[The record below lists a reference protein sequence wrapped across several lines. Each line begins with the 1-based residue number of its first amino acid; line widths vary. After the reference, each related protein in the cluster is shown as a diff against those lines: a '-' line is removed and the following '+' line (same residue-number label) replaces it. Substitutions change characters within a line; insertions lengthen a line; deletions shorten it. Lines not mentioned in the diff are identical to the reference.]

1 MASLKSIAV
10 AAFVAAAMAAVVAQE
25 PKQDSDKQSFRF
37 RSGVDLINVTATV
50 SDGQGRFV
58 SGLKQEDFRI
68 YEDGQQRPITHFTSE
83 RVPVS
88 LGIVLDTSGSME
100 GEKILAAKQALQH
113 LLFDLLG
120 REDEVFLYRFD
131 NKPRKVHGWTTDRES
146 IWSELRRIQPNGA
159 TTLYDAIAE
168 TLPVV
173 ATGRHRKKALLI
185 ISDGNDTNS
194 YTRISELKALIHESE
209 TLVYAIGIDGFA
221 YRTSQPAQQPWY
233 STVYS
238 SVYSSVSSVLAQR
251 RPGPR
256 PRPFPIPMPRPGS
269 PGGPGSDPRGR
280 PRPPMPDP
288 RGPVTDP
295 RDPRTVPGYP
305 PSVPGVGGRR
315 GDEPVN
321 VGVLRDITEH
331 SGGRAEIIRNPRDL
345 DRATSSIADEL
356 SKQYSLGYP
365 AASQRDG
372 RWHAIRVEVI
382 DSSSYVV
389 RARRGYV
396 ATP

>member
-1 MASLKSIAV
+1 
-10 AAFVAAAMAAVVAQE
+10 
-25 PKQDSDKQSFRF
+25 
-37 RSGVDLINVTATV
+37 
-50 SDGQGRFV
+50 
-58 SGLKQEDFRI
+58 
-68 YEDGQQRPITHFTSE
+68 
-83 RVPVS
+83 
-88 LGIVLDTSGSME
+88 ME

-120 REDEVFLYRFD
+120 PEDEVFLYRFD
-131 NKPRKVHGWTTDRES
+131 NKPRKVHGWTTDRER

-159 TTLYDAIAE
+159 TALYDAIAE

-238 SVYSSVSSVLAQR
+238 SVSSAGTAPARSAASSLPHPDAAAWQLWR
-251 RPGPR
+251 TWLR
-256 PRPFPIPMPRPGS
+256 S
-269 PGGPGSDPRGR
+269 RGR

-331 SGGRAEIIRNPRDL
+331 SGGRAEIIRSPRDL

-372 RWHAIRVEVI
+372 RWHAIRVEMI
-382 DSSSYVV
+382 DNS
-389 RARRGYV
+389 
-396 ATP
+396 

>member
-10 AAFVAAAMAAVVAQE
+10 AAFVAAAMAAVMAQE

-120 REDEVFLYRFD
+120 PEDEVFLYRFD

-233 STVYS
+233 RRCIRRCIRRCPPCWHSAGPVRGLVPS
-238 SVYSSVSSVLAQR
+238 PSRCHGPAVLEDLA
-251 RPGPR
+251 
-256 PRPFPIPMPRPGS
+256 PIPEDDRVRPCRIHEDPSRIRATRGLS
-269 PGGPGSDPRGR
+269 PGIL
-280 PRPPMPDP
+280 
-288 RGPVTDP
+288 
-295 RDPRTVPGYP
+295 
-305 PSVPGVGGRR
+305 RR
-315 GDEPVN
+315 CLASAAG
-321 VGVLRDITEH
+321 
-331 SGGRAEIIRNPRDL
+331 A
-345 DRATSSIADEL
+345 ATS
-356 SKQYSLGYP
+356 
-365 AASQRDG
+365 R
-372 RWHAIRVEVI
+372 
-382 DSSSYVV
+382 
-389 RARRGYV
+389 
-396 ATP
+396 